1 MGVAGY
7 ESIHR
12 AHLFLTTAKNVDAP
26 FQICGGAGGLN
37 LCVPLTTIHHQTR
50 QALKSSISLVSQA
63 PKPDQPVP
71 HQPAGLRC
79 RFRRAWLEDGLPISS
94 FQPEKICYL
103 CRNLRCMTNGSFS
116 RKRTF
121 RSSEFGRN
129 KGLLSANCGP
139 SRYIPQC
146 LLGESRV
153 AIVFC

>member
-1 MGVAGY
+1 MLSPHARLYSEMVTAAALIHGDAEKLLRFNPAEHPVALQLGGCDPRMMADAAAQGVLDLISQLLINQQG
-7 ESIHR
+7 
-12 AHLFLTTAKNVDAP
+12 FDVD
-26 FQICGGAGGLN
+26 FG
-37 LCVPLTTIHHQTR
+37 
-50 QALKSSISLVSQA
+50 
-63 PKPDQPVP
+63 
-71 HQPAGLRC
+71 
-79 RFRRAWLEDGLPISS
+79 EDGLPISS

-121 RSSEFGRN
+121 RSSEIGRN